1 MKIFIVKA
9 SPSKDGL
16 GSFLMKEVVSTLSN
30 LDVNADIMVYD
41 QATEDPNLKYNQNT
55 LEKFFHSD
63 SGDQTIF
70 EKNIM
75 ESEAIILICPVYFR
89 HVPGEFKITLDSFS
103 YRSHE
108 FPLIGKKV
116 VLFTY
121 CASNGAKEL
130 NEYFQITLSS
140 LGADVV
146 SNQSYYMS
154 FDILED
160 KLAKLKENTSIM
172 LDQID
177 KKIYRLTSKQER
189 LFQYYK
195 DIVYDELQRG
205 IVTSKQKRWK
215 ELLKYESLS
224 DYIEKN
230 LLD

>member
-160 KLAKLKENTSIM
+160 KLAKLKENISIM

-215 ELLKYESLS
+215 ELLKHESLS

>member
-16 GSFLMKEVVSTLSN
+16 GSFLMKEVVSTISN

-160 KLAKLKENTSIM
+160 KLAKLKENISIM

>member
-160 KLAKLKENTSIM
+160 KLAKLKENISIM
-172 LDQID
+172 FDQID

>member
-55 LEKFFHSD
+55 MEKFFHSD

-160 KLAKLKENTSIM
+160 KLAKLKENISIM

>member
-160 KLAKLKENTSIM
+160 KLAKLKENISIM